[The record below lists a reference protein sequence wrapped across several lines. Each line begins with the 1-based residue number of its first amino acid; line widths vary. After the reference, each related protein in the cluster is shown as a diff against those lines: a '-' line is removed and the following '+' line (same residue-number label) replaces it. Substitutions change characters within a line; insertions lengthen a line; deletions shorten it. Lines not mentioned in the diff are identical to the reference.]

1 VLVILFGFWHLAT
14 LIPLVFIVLFKWYRN
29 KEVKLNITLLDIAFL
44 FLGAGEIITSFFSS
58 YKQTGSNTSINIYVI
73 LFLYLAY
80 RNFFKSIQK
89 KILFLTV
96 LFFLSII
103 IALIT
108 MFSFGFHY
116 HGLLKE
122 NITEL
127 NNFKNLYNPLGIWN
141 NLWAC

>member
-1 VLVILFGFWHLAT
+1 MIDFKMTKDLVIALVFFVLVILFGFWHLAT

-96 LFFLSII
+96 L
-103 IALIT
+103 
-108 MFSFGFHY
+108 
-116 HGLLKE
+116 
-122 NITEL
+122 
-127 NNFKNLYNPLGIWN
+127 
-141 NLWAC
+141 